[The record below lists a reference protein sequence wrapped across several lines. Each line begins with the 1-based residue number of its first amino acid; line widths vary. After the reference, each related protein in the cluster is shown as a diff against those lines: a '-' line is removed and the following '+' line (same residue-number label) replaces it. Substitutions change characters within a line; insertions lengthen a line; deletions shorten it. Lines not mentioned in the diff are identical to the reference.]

1 MDHARFTRAR
11 RQNNSHSQ
19 SVIQSVSH
27 SVSQSVIHAFGS
39 LGCNDLQQNGRDR
52 QREGMNYTM
61 SWKAHTA
68 RTHTHTHSHTHTPTY
83 PNRSPSLT
91 PVPFTRKPRR
101 CCDVTLRSPG
111 PHQPCSSSNATSDS
125 SQRAGSSPGAQ
136 TFQKKQKITTPPNT
150 KESAISHLSKMEN
163 KLATKSTE
171 NDRCTRTHKHTRAR
185 TERKMGT
192 HAQTSTHTHTHTNT
206 HA

>member
-1 MDHARFTRAR
+1 MRHCVQLLGCLFSIMSGSRVDHARFTRAR

-136 TFQKKQKITTPPNT
+136 TFQKNKQKKKQKNNAPQHKGKCNQPPVEDG
-150 KESAISHLSKMEN
+150 K
-163 KLATKSTE
+163 
-171 NDRCTRTHKHTRAR
+171 
-185 TERKMGT
+185 
-192 HAQTSTHTHTHTNT
+192 
-206 HA
+206 